1 MLEIKSL
8 KKNFVSKNK
17 QGKNIEKTAVKD
29 LNLTIDEGEI
39 FGLLGPNGAGKTT
52 TIRML
57 TMLTK
62 PTAGEILYKGKD
74 IFSDELN
81 VKKYIG
87 VVPQHIN
94 FDQDL
99 TVWENMELHGRLH
112 HIPKSQ
118 RHARIEELLNYVELQ
133 DRVNDKVK
141 SLSGGMKRRLL
152 IVRAL
157 MHNPKIL
164 FLDEPT
170 VALDPQVR
178 RRIWDLI
185 RRLPKDGVT
194 VVLTTHY
201 IEEAQE
207 MADRIGFINKGSL
220 QLVETKDKLMRRLGG
235 KTLLLN
241 LAEQLVALPASLAG
255 LGLQAA
261 ADGMSLL
268 YPLANREQD
277 HDLSALLA
285 AVGQAGLR
293 ITDIHTRERSLE
305 DIYVEFV
312 GAQS

>member
-201 IEEAQE
+201 IEEAE
-207 MADRIGFINKGSL
+207 NLCNRVAILNKGSL
-220 QLVETKDKLMRRLGG
+220 IKLDTPKALCEQIGKYVVEWDSEESREYKFFNSRKECADFAE
-235 KTLLLN
+235 TLD
-241 LAEQLVALPASLAG
+241 VATTIRHS
-255 LGLQAA
+255 
-261 ADGMSLL
+261 
-268 YPLANREQD
+268 N
-277 HDLSALLA
+277 
-285 AVGQAGLR
+285 
-293 ITDIHTRERSLE
+293 LE
-305 DIYVEFV
+305 DVFVELTGRTV
-312 GAQS
+312 S

>member
-17 QGKNIEKTAVKD
+17 QGKNIEKTAVRD

-201 IEEAQE
+201 IEEAE
-207 MADRIGFINKGSL
+207 NLCNRVAILNKGSL
-220 QLVETKDKLMRRLGG
+220 IKLDTPKALCEQIGKYVVEWDSEESREYKFFNSRKECADFAG
-235 KTLLLN
+235 TLD
-241 LAEQLVALPASLAG
+241 VAATIRHS
-255 LGLQAA
+255 
-261 ADGMSLL
+261 
-268 YPLANREQD
+268 N
-277 HDLSALLA
+277 
-285 AVGQAGLR
+285 
-293 ITDIHTRERSLE
+293 LE
-305 DIYVEFV
+305 DVFVELTGRTV
-312 GAQS
+312 S

>member
-1 MLEIKSL
+1 MLTINSL
-8 KKNFVSKNK
+8 VKTFSSKNK
-17 QGKNIEKTAVKD
+17 EGKLILKTAVD
-29 LNLTIDEGEI
+29 NLSLNIQSGEI

-57 TMLTK
+57 TMLTR
-62 PTAGEILYKGKD
+62 PTSGDILYNGKN
-74 IFSDELN
+74 IFDHEQEI
-81 VKKYIG
+81 KKYIG

-112 HIPKSQ
+112 HMPTKQ
-118 RHARIEELLNYVELQ
+118 RRNRISELLEYVELQ
-133 DRVNDKVK
+133 DRVNDSVK
-141 SLSGGMKRRLL
+141 KLSGGMKRRLL

-201 IEEAQE
+201 IEEAE
-207 MADRIGFINKGSL
+207 NLCNRVAILNKGKL
-220 QLVETKDKLMRRLGG
+220 IKLDTPVQLCRQLGKYVVEWDGETSRQYRFFDAR
-235 KTLLLN
+235 
-241 LAEQLVALPASLAG
+241 Q
-255 LGLQAA
+255 QAA
-261 ADGMSLL
+261 KFASTLDVSTTIRHS
-268 YPLANREQD
+268 N
-277 HDLSALLA
+277 
-285 AVGQAGLR
+285 
-293 ITDIHTRERSLE
+293 LE
-305 DIYVEFV
+305 DVFVELTGRTV
-312 GAQS
+312 N

>member
-74 IFSDELN
+74 IFNDELN

-201 IEEAQE
+201 IEEAE
-207 MADRIGFINKGSL
+207 NLCNRVAILNKGSL
-220 QLVETKDKLMRRLGG
+220 IKLDTPKALCEQIGKYVVEWDSEESREYKFFNSRKECTDFAG
-235 KTLLLN
+235 TLD
-241 LAEQLVALPASLAG
+241 VATTIRQS
-255 LGLQAA
+255 
-261 ADGMSLL
+261 
-268 YPLANREQD
+268 N
-277 HDLSALLA
+277 
-285 AVGQAGLR
+285 
-293 ITDIHTRERSLE
+293 LE
-305 DIYVEFV
+305 DVFVELTGRTV
-312 GAQS
+312 S

>member
-8 KKNFVSKNK
+8 KKNSVSKNK
-17 QGKNIEKTAVKD
+17 QGKNIEKTAVRD

-52 TIRML
+52 TTRML

-112 HIPKSQ
+112 HIPKSE

-201 IEEAQE
+201 IEEAE
-207 MADRIGFINKGSL
+207 NLCNRVAILNKGSL
-220 QLVETKDKLMRRLGG
+220 IKLDTPKALCEQIGKYVVEWDS
-235 KTLLLN
+235 
-241 LAEQLVALPASLAG
+241 EES
-255 LGLQAA
+255 
-261 ADGMSLL
+261 
-268 YPLANREQD
+268 REYKFFN
-277 HDLSALLA
+277 S
-285 AVGQAGLR
+285 R
-293 ITDIHTRERSLE
+293 KECTDIAGTLDVATTIRHSNLE
-305 DIYVEFV
+305 DVFVELTGRTV
-312 GAQS
+312 S

>member
-1 MLEIKSL
+1 MLTINSL
-8 KKNFVSKNK
+8 VKTFSSKNK
-17 QGKNIEKTAVKD
+17 EGKLILKTAVD
-29 LNLTIDEGEI
+29 NLSLNIQSGEI

-57 TMLTK
+57 TMLTR
-62 PTAGEILYKGKD
+62 PTSGDILYNGKN
-74 IFSDELN
+74 IFDHEQEI
-81 VKKYIG
+81 KKYIG

-112 HIPKSQ
+112 HMPTKQ
-118 RHARIEELLNYVELQ
+118 RRNRISELLEYVELQ
-133 DRVNDKVK
+133 DRVNDSVK
-141 SLSGGMKRRLL
+141 KLSGGMKRRLL

-201 IEEAQE
+201 IEEAE
-207 MADRIGFINKGSL
+207 NLCNRVAILNKGKL
-220 QLVETKDKLMRRLGG
+220 IKLDTPMQLCRQLGKYVVEGDGETSRQYRFFDAR
-235 KTLLLN
+235 
-241 LAEQLVALPASLAG
+241 Q
-255 LGLQAA
+255 QAA
-261 ADGMSLL
+261 EFASTLDVSTTIRHS
-268 YPLANREQD
+268 N
-277 HDLSALLA
+277 
-285 AVGQAGLR
+285 
-293 ITDIHTRERSLE
+293 LE
-305 DIYVEFV
+305 DVFVELTGRTV
-312 GAQS
+312 N

>member
-1 MLEIKSL
+1 MLTINSL
-8 KKNFVSKNK
+8 VKKFPTKNK
-17 QGKNIEKTAVKD
+17 DGKILLKTAVD
-29 LNLTIDEGEI
+29 NLNLNINSGEI

-62 PTAGEILYKGKD
+62 PTTGKILYDDKD
-74 IFSDELN
+74 IFSYEQEI
-81 VKKYIG
+81 KKYIG

-112 HIPKSQ
+112 HMPTKQ
-118 RHARIEELLNYVELQ
+118 RHKRINELLEYVELQ
-133 DRVNDKVK
+133 DRINDSVK
-141 SLSGGMKRRLL
+141 KLSGGMKRRLL

-201 IEEAQE
+201 IEEAE
-207 MADRIGFINKGSL
+207 NLCNRVAILNKGKL
-220 QLVETKDKLMRRLGG
+220 IKLDTPTELCHQLGKYVVEWDGENSREYKFFNSRQECAQFAS
-235 KTLLLN
+235 TLDTSTTIRHSN
-241 LAEQLVALPASLAG
+241 
-255 LGLQAA
+255 
-261 ADGMSLL
+261 
-268 YPLANREQD
+268 
-277 HDLSALLA
+277 
-285 AVGQAGLR
+285 
-293 ITDIHTRERSLE
+293 LE
-305 DIYVEFV
+305 DVFVELTGRTV
-312 GAQS
+312 N

>member
-1 MLEIKSL
+1 MLTINSL
-8 KKNFVSKNK
+8 VKTFSSKNK
-17 QGKNIEKTAVKD
+17 EGKLILKTAVD
-29 LNLTIDEGEI
+29 NLSLNIQSGEI

-57 TMLTK
+57 TMLTR
-62 PTAGEILYKGKD
+62 PTSGDILYNGKN
-74 IFSDELN
+74 IFDHEQEI
-81 VKKYIG
+81 KKYIG

-112 HIPKSQ
+112 HMPTKQ
-118 RHARIEELLNYVELQ
+118 RRNRISELLEYVELQ
-133 DRVNDKVK
+133 DRVNDSVK
-141 SLSGGMKRRLL
+141 KLSGGMKRRLL

-201 IEEAQE
+201 IEEAE
-207 MADRIGFINKGSL
+207 NLCNRVAILNKGKL
-220 QLVETKDKLMRRLGG
+220 IKLDTPMQLCRQLGKYVVEWDG
-235 KTLLLN
+235 
-241 LAEQLVALPASLAG
+241 EASRQYRFFDAR
-255 LGLQAA
+255 Q
-261 ADGMSLL
+261 
-268 YPLANREQD
+268 
-277 HDLSALLA
+277 LA
-285 AVGQAGLR
+285 AEFASTLDVSTTIR
-293 ITDIHTRERSLE
+293 HSNLE
-305 DIYVEFV
+305 DVFVELTGRTV
-312 GAQS
+312 N

>member
-17 QGKNIEKTAVKD
+17 QGKNIEKTAVRD

-112 HIPKSQ
+112 HIPKSE

-201 IEEAQE
+201 IEEAE
-207 MADRIGFINKGSL
+207 NLCNRVAILNKGSL
-220 QLVETKDKLMRRLGG
+220 IKLDTPKALCEQIGKYVVEWDSEESREYKFFNLRKECADFAG
-235 KTLLLN
+235 TLD
-241 LAEQLVALPASLAG
+241 VATTIRHS
-255 LGLQAA
+255 
-261 ADGMSLL
+261 
-268 YPLANREQD
+268 N
-277 HDLSALLA
+277 
-285 AVGQAGLR
+285 
-293 ITDIHTRERSLE
+293 LE
-305 DIYVEFV
+305 DVFVELTGRTV
-312 GAQS
+312 S

>member
-1 MLEIKSL
+1 MRNTPDSHAILRVRGLSKQYANGHQALHSL
-8 KKNFVSKNK
+8 
-17 QGKNIEKTAVKD
+17 D
-29 LNLTIDEGEI
+29 LDIWRGEI
-39 FGLLGPNGAGKTT
+39 FALLGANGAGKTT
-52 TIRML
+52 LISIICGLVNRSSGTVQVDG
-57 TMLTK
+57 
-62 PTAGEILYKGKD
+62 ADNVSVYKRARQK
-74 IFSDELN
+74 
-81 VKKYIG
+81 IG
-87 VVPQHIN
+87 LVPQELSADS
-94 FDQDL
+94 FE
-99 TVWENMELHGRLH
+99 TVWNTVNFSRGLFGKAPDPAL
-112 HIPKSQ
+112 
-118 RHARIEELLNYVELQ
+118 IEQILKDLSLW
-133 DRVNDKVK
+133 DKK
-141 SLSGGMKRRLL
+141 DSPLITLSGGMKRRVL
-152 IVRAL
+152 IAKAL
-157 MHNPKIL
+157 SHEPEIL

-170 VALDPQVR
+170 AGVDVALRQGMWALVK
-178 RRIWDLI
+178 
-185 RRLPKDGVT
+185 RLRSQGVT
-194 VVLTTHY
+194 IILTTHY

>member
-1 MLEIKSL
+1 MLTINSL
-8 KKNFVSKNK
+8 VKKFPTKNK
-17 QGKNIEKTAVKD
+17 DGKILLKTAVD
-29 LNLTIDEGEI
+29 NLNLNINSGEI

-52 TIRML
+52 TIRIL

-62 PTAGEILYKGKD
+62 PTSGNILYDNKD
-74 IFSDELN
+74 IFSYEQEI
-81 VKKYIG
+81 KKYIG

-112 HIPKSQ
+112 HMPTKQ
-118 RHARIEELLNYVELQ
+118 RHKRINELLEYVELQ
-133 DRVNDKVK
+133 DRINDSVK
-141 SLSGGMKRRLL
+141 KLSGGMKRRLL

-201 IEEAQE
+201 IEEAE
-207 MADRIGFINKGSL
+207 NLCNRVAILNKGKL
-220 QLVETKDKLMRRLGG
+220 IKLDTPNELCRQLGKYVVEW
-235 KTLLLN
+235 
-241 LAEQLVALPASLAG
+241 
-255 LGLQAA
+255 
-261 ADGMSLL
+261 DGEN
-268 YPLANREQD
+268 NREYKFFNSRQECAQFASTLD
-277 HDLSALLA
+277 TSTTIRHSN
-285 AVGQAGLR
+285 
-293 ITDIHTRERSLE
+293 LE
-305 DIYVEFV
+305 DVFVELTGRTV
-312 GAQS
+312 N

>member
-112 HIPKSQ
+112 HIPKSE

-201 IEEAQE
+201 IEEAE
-207 MADRIGFINKGSL
+207 NLCNRVAILNKGSL
-220 QLVETKDKLMRRLGG
+220 IKLDTPKALCEQIGKYVVEWDSEEYREYKFFNSRKECTDFAG
-235 KTLLLN
+235 TLD
-241 LAEQLVALPASLAG
+241 VATTIRHS
-255 LGLQAA
+255 
-261 ADGMSLL
+261 
-268 YPLANREQD
+268 N
-277 HDLSALLA
+277 
-285 AVGQAGLR
+285 
-293 ITDIHTRERSLE
+293 LE
-305 DIYVEFV
+305 DVFVELTGRTV
-312 GAQS
+312 S

>member
-1 MLEIKSL
+1 MLTINSL
-8 KKNFVSKNK
+8 VKTFSSKNK
-17 QGKNIEKTAVKD
+17 EGKLILKTAVD
-29 LNLTIDEGEI
+29 NLSLNIQSGEI

-57 TMLTK
+57 TMLTR
-62 PTAGEILYKGKD
+62 PTSGDILYNGKN
-74 IFSDELN
+74 IFDHEQEI
-81 VKKYIG
+81 KKYIG

-112 HIPKSQ
+112 HMPTKQ
-118 RHARIEELLNYVELQ
+118 RHNRISELLEYVELQ
-133 DRVNDKVK
+133 DRVNDSVK
-141 SLSGGMKRRLL
+141 KLSGGMKRRLL

-201 IEEAQE
+201 IEEAE
-207 MADRIGFINKGSL
+207 NLCNRVAILNKGKL
-220 QLVETKDKLMRRLGG
+220 IKLDTPMQLCRQLGKYVVEWDGETSRQYRFFDAR
-235 KTLLLN
+235 
-241 LAEQLVALPASLAG
+241 Q
-255 LGLQAA
+255 QAA
-261 ADGMSLL
+261 KFASTLDVSTTIRHS
-268 YPLANREQD
+268 N
-277 HDLSALLA
+277 
-285 AVGQAGLR
+285 
-293 ITDIHTRERSLE
+293 LE
-305 DIYVEFV
+305 DVFVELTGRTV
-312 GAQS
+312 N

>member
-17 QGKNIEKTAVKD
+17 QGKNIEKTAVRD

-112 HIPKSQ
+112 HIPKSERQ
-118 RHARIEELLNYVELQ
+118 ARIEELLNYVELQ

-201 IEEAQE
+201 IEEAE
-207 MADRIGFINKGSL
+207 NLCNRVAILNKGSL
-220 QLVETKDKLMRRLGG
+220 IKLDTPKALCEQIGKYVVEWDSEESREYKFFNSRKECADFAE
-235 KTLLLN
+235 TLD
-241 LAEQLVALPASLAG
+241 VATTIRHS
-255 LGLQAA
+255 
-261 ADGMSLL
+261 
-268 YPLANREQD
+268 N
-277 HDLSALLA
+277 
-285 AVGQAGLR
+285 
-293 ITDIHTRERSLE
+293 LE
-305 DIYVEFV
+305 DVFVELTGRTV
-312 GAQS
+312 S

>member
-17 QGKNIEKTAVKD
+17 QGKNIEKTAVRD

-112 HIPKSQ
+112 HIPKSE

-201 IEEAQE
+201 IEEAE
-207 MADRIGFINKGSL
+207 NLCNRVAILNKGSL
-220 QLVETKDKLMRRLGG
+220 IKLDTPKALCEQIGKYVVEWDSEESREYKFFNSRKECADFAGILD
-235 KTLLLN
+235 
-241 LAEQLVALPASLAG
+241 VATTIRHS
-255 LGLQAA
+255 
-261 ADGMSLL
+261 
-268 YPLANREQD
+268 N
-277 HDLSALLA
+277 
-285 AVGQAGLR
+285 
-293 ITDIHTRERSLE
+293 LE
-305 DIYVEFV
+305 DVFVELTGRTV
-312 GAQS
+312 S

>member
-1 MLEIKSL
+1 MLTINSL
-8 KKNFVSKNK
+8 VKTFSSKNK
-17 QGKNIEKTAVKD
+17 EGKLILKTAVD
-29 LNLTIDEGEI
+29 NLSLNIQSGEI

-57 TMLTK
+57 TMLTR
-62 PTAGEILYKGKD
+62 PTSGDILYNGKN
-74 IFSDELN
+74 IFDHEQEI
-81 VKKYIG
+81 KKYIG

-112 HIPKSQ
+112 HMPTKQ
-118 RHARIEELLNYVELQ
+118 RRNRISELLEYVELQ
-133 DRVNDKVK
+133 DRVNDSVK
-141 SLSGGMKRRLL
+141 KLSGGMKRRLL

-201 IEEAQE
+201 IEEAE
-207 MADRIGFINKGSL
+207 NLCNRVAILNKGKL
-220 QLVETKDKLMRRLGG
+220 IKLDTPVQLCRQLGKYVVEW
-235 KTLLLN
+235 
-241 LAEQLVALPASLAG
+241 
-255 LGLQAA
+255 
-261 ADGMSLL
+261 DGETSRQ
-268 YPLANREQD
+268 YRFFDARQ
-277 HDLSALLA
+277 LA
-285 AVGQAGLR
+285 AEFAFTLDVSTTIR
-293 ITDIHTRERSLE
+293 HSNLE
-305 DIYVEFV
+305 DVFVELTGRTV
-312 GAQS
+312 N

>member
-1 MLEIKSL
+1 MLTINSL
-8 KKNFVSKNK
+8 VKTFSSKNK
-17 QGKNIEKTAVKD
+17 EGKLILKTAVD
-29 LNLTIDEGEI
+29 NLSLNIQSGEI

-57 TMLTK
+57 TMLTR
-62 PTAGEILYKGKD
+62 PTSGDILYNGKN
-74 IFSDELN
+74 IFDHEQEI
-81 VKKYIG
+81 KKYIG

-112 HIPKSQ
+112 HMPTKQ
-118 RHARIEELLNYVELQ
+118 RRNRISELLEYVELQ
-133 DRVNDKVK
+133 DRVNDSVK
-141 SLSGGMKRRLL
+141 KLSGGMKRRLL

-201 IEEAQE
+201 IEEAE
-207 MADRIGFINKGSL
+207 NLCNRVAILNKGKL
-220 QLVETKDKLMRRLGG
+220 IKLDTPVQLCRQ
-235 KTLLLN
+235 
-241 LAEQLVALPASLAG
+241 LAFLYRQL
-255 LGLQAA
+255 
-261 ADGMSLL
+261 
-268 YPLANREQD
+268 
-277 HDLSALLA
+277 
-285 AVGQAGLR
+285 
-293 ITDIHTRERSLE
+293 
-305 DIYVEFV
+305 
-312 GAQS
+312 

>member
-201 IEEAQE
+201 IEEAE
-207 MADRIGFINKGSL
+207 NLCNRVAILNKGSL
-220 QLVETKDKLMRRLGG
+220 IKLDTPKALCEQIGKYVVEWDSEESREYKFFNSCKECADFAG
-235 KTLLLN
+235 TLD
-241 LAEQLVALPASLAG
+241 VATTIRHS
-255 LGLQAA
+255 
-261 ADGMSLL
+261 
-268 YPLANREQD
+268 N
-277 HDLSALLA
+277 
-285 AVGQAGLR
+285 
-293 ITDIHTRERSLE
+293 LE
-305 DIYVEFV
+305 DVFVELTGRTV
-312 GAQS
+312 S

>member
-1 MLEIKSL
+1 MLTINSL
-8 KKNFVSKNK
+8 VKKFPTKNK
-17 QGKNIEKTAVKD
+17 DGKILLKTAVD
-29 LNLTIDEGEI
+29 NLNLNINSGEI

-62 PTAGEILYKGKD
+62 PTSGKILYDNKD
-74 IFSDELN
+74 IFSYEQEI
-81 VKKYIG
+81 KKYIG

-112 HIPKSQ
+112 HMPTKQ
-118 RHARIEELLNYVELQ
+118 RHKRINELLEYVELQ
-133 DRVNDKVK
+133 DRVNDSVK
-141 SLSGGMKRRLL
+141 KLSGGMKRRLL

-201 IEEAQE
+201 IEEAE
-207 MADRIGFINKGSL
+207 NLCNRVAILNKGKL
-220 QLVETKDKLMRRLGG
+220 IKLDTPNELCRQLGKYVVEW
-235 KTLLLN
+235 
-241 LAEQLVALPASLAG
+241 
-255 LGLQAA
+255 
-261 ADGMSLL
+261 DGEN
-268 YPLANREQD
+268 NREYKFFNSRQECAQFASTLD
-277 HDLSALLA
+277 TSTTIRHSN
-285 AVGQAGLR
+285 
-293 ITDIHTRERSLE
+293 LE
-305 DIYVEFV
+305 DVFVELTGRTV
-312 GAQS
+312 N

>member
-112 HIPKSQ
+112 HIPKSE

-201 IEEAQE
+201 IEEAE
-207 MADRIGFINKGSL
+207 NLCNRVAILNKGSL
-220 QLVETKDKLMRRLGG
+220 IKLDTPKALCEQIGKYVVEWDSEESREYKFFNARKECADFAG
-235 KTLLLN
+235 TLD
-241 LAEQLVALPASLAG
+241 VATTIRHS
-255 LGLQAA
+255 
-261 ADGMSLL
+261 
-268 YPLANREQD
+268 N
-277 HDLSALLA
+277 
-285 AVGQAGLR
+285 
-293 ITDIHTRERSLE
+293 LE
-305 DIYVEFV
+305 DVFVELTGRTV
-312 GAQS
+312 S

>member
-17 QGKNIEKTAVKD
+17 QGKNIEKTAVRD

-112 HIPKSQ
+112 HIPKSE

-201 IEEAQE
+201 IEEAE
-207 MADRIGFINKGSL
+207 NLCNRVAILNKGSL
-220 QLVETKDKLMRRLGG
+220 IKLDTPKALCEQIGKYVVEWDSEESREYKFFNSHKECADFAG
-235 KTLLLN
+235 TLD
-241 LAEQLVALPASLAG
+241 VATTIRHS
-255 LGLQAA
+255 
-261 ADGMSLL
+261 
-268 YPLANREQD
+268 N
-277 HDLSALLA
+277 
-285 AVGQAGLR
+285 
-293 ITDIHTRERSLE
+293 LE
-305 DIYVEFV
+305 DVFVELTGRTV
-312 GAQS
+312 S

>member
-1 MLEIKSL
+1 MLTINSL
-8 KKNFVSKNK
+8 VKTFSSKNK
-17 QGKNIEKTAVKD
+17 EGKLILKTAVD
-29 LNLTIDEGEI
+29 NLSLNIQSGEI

-57 TMLTK
+57 TMLTR
-62 PTAGEILYKGKD
+62 PTSGDILYNGKN
-74 IFSDELN
+74 IFDHEQEI
-81 VKKYIG
+81 KKYIG

-112 HIPKSQ
+112 HMPTKQ
-118 RHARIEELLNYVELQ
+118 RRNRISELLEYVELQ
-133 DRVNDKVK
+133 DRVNDSVK
-141 SLSGGMKRRLL
+141 KLSGGMKRRLL

-201 IEEAQE
+201 IEEAE
-207 MADRIGFINKGSL
+207 NLCNRVAILNKGKL
-220 QLVETKDKLMRRLGG
+220 IKLDTPVQLCRQLGKYVVEWDGETSRQYRFFDAR
-235 KTLLLN
+235 
-241 LAEQLVALPASLAG
+241 Q
-255 LGLQAA
+255 QAA
-261 ADGMSLL
+261 EFASTLDVSTTIRHS
-268 YPLANREQD
+268 N
-277 HDLSALLA
+277 
-285 AVGQAGLR
+285 
-293 ITDIHTRERSLE
+293 LE
-305 DIYVEFV
+305 DVFVELTGRTV
-312 GAQS
+312 N

>member
-1 MLEIKSL
+1 MLTINSL
-8 KKNFVSKNK
+8 VKTFSSKNK
-17 QGKNIEKTAVKD
+17 EGKLILKTAVD
-29 LNLTIDEGEI
+29 NLSLNIQSGEI

-57 TMLTK
+57 TMLTR
-62 PTAGEILYKGKD
+62 PTSGDILYNGKN
-74 IFSDELN
+74 IFDHEQEI
-81 VKKYIG
+81 KKYIG

-112 HIPKSQ
+112 HMPTKQ
-118 RHARIEELLNYVELQ
+118 RRNRISELLEYVELQ
-133 DRVNDKVK
+133 DRVNDSVK
-141 SLSGGMKRRLL
+141 KLSGGMKRRLL

-201 IEEAQE
+201 IEEAE
-207 MADRIGFINKGSL
+207 NLCNRVAILNKGKL
-220 QLVETKDKLMRRLGG
+220 IKLDTPMQLCRQLGKYVVEWDGETSRQYRFFDAR
-235 KTLLLN
+235 
-241 LAEQLVALPASLAG
+241 Q
-255 LGLQAA
+255 QAA
-261 ADGMSLL
+261 EFASTLDVSTTIRHS
-268 YPLANREQD
+268 N
-277 HDLSALLA
+277 
-285 AVGQAGLR
+285 
-293 ITDIHTRERSLE
+293 LE
-305 DIYVEFV
+305 DVFVELTGRTV
-312 GAQS
+312 N